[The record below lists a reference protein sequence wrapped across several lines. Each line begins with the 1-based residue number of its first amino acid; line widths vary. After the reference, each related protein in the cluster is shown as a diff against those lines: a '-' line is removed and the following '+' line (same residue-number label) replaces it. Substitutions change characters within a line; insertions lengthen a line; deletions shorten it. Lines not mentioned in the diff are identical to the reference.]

1 MTTIIQK
8 WIWKRSK
15 PLTKPKENTMYDL
28 IIIGGG
34 PAGLTAAVYAI
45 RKRLNVLLL
54 SKDLGGKTNYRLA
67 LPWVEDYQVIKGLE
81 IVNKFRNE
89 LEYLDFAR
97 HIEAVDKVEKKSD
110 HFVVTTKNGATLESK
125 AVILATGTRQVRMNV
140 PGEKEYTMKG
150 LCYSALS
157 YAPLFI
163 DRSVIVIGEEE
174 LALRSAG
181 ELATV
186 AKEVTVVCAN
196 GEALDSPLGHKLQQ
210 AQNVRIMR
218 DYEIVE
224 VQGDEY
230 ARKLVL
236 KDKAGRLDEYQADG
250 MFVEKALTPNTEM
263 VRDLVGLDEQGRIVI
278 DNACRTS
285 VPGLFAAGDVTNSYA
300 EQVLVAVGEGAKAAL
315 SAYEYLLPML

>member
-1 MTTIIQK
+1 
-8 WIWKRSK
+8 
-15 PLTKPKENTMYDL
+15 MYDL

-34 PAGLTAAVYAI
+34 PAGLTAAIYAI
-45 RKRLNVLLL
+45 RKRLNILLL
-54 SKDLGGKTNYRLA
+54 SKDLGGKTNYHLA
-67 LPWVEDYQVIKGLE
+67 LPWIEDYQVIKGLE
-81 IVNKFRNE
+81 IVTKFRTE

-97 HIEAVDKVEKKSD
+97 HIEAVDKVEKRNE
-110 HFVVTTKNGATLESK
+110 HFVVTTKGGAILESN
-125 AVILATGTRQVRMNV
+125 AVILATGTRQMRMNV

-163 DRSVIVIGEEE
+163 DKSVMVIGDAD

-186 AKEVTVVCAN
+186 AKEVTMVCNA
-196 GEALDSPLGHKLQQ
+196 ETSLDSPLGQKLQQ
-210 AQNVRIMR
+210 AQNVKIVKGS
-218 DYEIVE
+218 EIVE

-230 ARKLVL
+230 ARTLIL
-236 KDKAGRLDEYQADG
+236 KDKSGAIREYSADG
-250 MFVEKALTPNTEM
+250 MFVEKALTPNTSM
-263 VRDLVGLDEQGRIVI
+263 VAGWVDVDEQGRIVI
-278 DNACRTS
+278 DSACRTN

-315 SAYEYLLPML
+315 SAYEYLLPKL

>member
-1 MTTIIQK
+1 M
-8 WIWKRSK
+8 
-15 PLTKPKENTMYDL
+15 NDL

-67 LPWVEDYQVIKGLE
+67 LPWIEDYQIIKGLE
-81 IVNKFRNE
+81 IVNKFRTE

-97 HIEAVDKVEKKSD
+97 HMEAVEQVERKAD
-110 HFVVTTKNGATLESK
+110 HFVITTKSGMLLEAK

-163 DRSVIVIGEEE
+163 DKSVLVIGDAE
-174 LALRSAG
+174 LALRSVG

-186 AKEVTVVCAN
+186 AKEVTMVCTDDRL
-196 GEALDSPLGHKLQQ
+196 LDSPLGHKVQQ
-210 AQNVRIMR
+210 APNVKIVK

-230 ARKLVL
+230 ARQLILRDKHEKLEV
-236 KDKAGRLDEYQADG
+236 YPADG
-250 MFVEKALTPNTEM
+250 MFVEKGLTPNISM
-263 VRDLVGLDEQGRIVI
+263 VKGLVELDDKGRIVI
-278 DNACRTS
+278 DSACRTNI
-285 VPGLFAAGDVTNSYA
+285 PGLFAAGDVTNSYA
-300 EQVLVAVGEGAKAAL
+300 EQVLVAVGEGTKAAL
-315 SAYEYLLPML
+315 SAYEYLLPRL